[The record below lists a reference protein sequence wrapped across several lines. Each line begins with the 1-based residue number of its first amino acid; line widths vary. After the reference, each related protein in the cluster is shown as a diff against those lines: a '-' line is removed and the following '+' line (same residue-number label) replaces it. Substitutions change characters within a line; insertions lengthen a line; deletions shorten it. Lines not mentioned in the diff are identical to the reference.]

1 MSDHDQLFHR
11 VAANYSPICLN
22 CRYIPAVYVSV
33 EALEARGSTPTDA
46 PDAPTSEVPD
56 EVYVAVFDYQSEE
69 AGDLCFAA
77 GEQVKVIK
85 KESEWWTGQIGARS
99 GVFPYNYVELA
110 TAAGVSPIAAQF
122 V

>member
-69 AGDLCFAA
+69 AGDLCFAG

-85 KESEWWTGQIGARS
+85 KESEWWTGQIGSDRQ

-110 TAAGVSPIAAQF
+110 PAADAAGVSR
-122 V
+122 

>member
-1 MSDHDQLFHR
+1 M
-11 VAANYSPICLN
+11 
-22 CRYIPAVYVSV
+22 YVSV

-56 EVYVAVFDYQSEE
+56 ELYVAVFDYQSEE
-69 AGDLCFAA
+69 AGDLCFTA
-77 GEQVKVIK
+77 GEQVKVIQ
-85 KESEWWTGQIGARS
+85 KESEWWTGQIGDRT

-110 TAAGVSPIAAQF
+110 AAATAGVSSTAARL